1 MLIINTILS
10 TASGESAP
18 KLPWSRL
25 MDRSGRK
32 GTRAGGFILF
42 VGIMAGAVIGGYL
55 FGEPSAGLLAGGALG
70 VVIALALWLRDR
82 RYTG

>member
-1 MLIINTILS
+1 
-10 TASGESAP
+10 
-18 KLPWSRL
+18 

-42 VGIMAGAVIGGYL
+42 VGIMGGAVIGGL
-55 FGEPSAGLLAGGALG
+55 FGQPSAGLIAGGGLG
-70 VVIALALWLRDR
+70 VLIALAIWLRDR